1 MLINYKLLVSQPTLL
16 DGYLTMF
23 ISQTHF
29 LDKKQ
34 QVVVKNIY
42 FSDHDTVMLHISSSK
57 NNDVKEDI
65 DFDVV

>member
-1 MLINYKLLVSQPTLL
+1 MER
-16 DGYLTMF
+16 YLTMF
-23 ISQTHF
+23 ISQAHF

-42 FSDHDTVMLHISSSK
+42 FSDHDTVMLHISSRK